1 MLISGCEA
9 AELASEAWCSILSE
23 ESSLF
28 ITHLRLVKIT
38 FAYSITYDQQHLE
51 LSSFLFQKQLQ
62 ISLERKI
69 THPGDL
75 W

>member
-1 MLISGCEA
+1 MIISSCTA
-9 AELASEAWCSILSE
+9 AELAGEAWCSILSE
-23 ESSLF
+23 KLF
-28 ITHLRLVKIT
+28 FAHPGLVKIT
-38 FAYSITYDQQHLE
+38 FAYSITYEQPHFE
-51 LSSFLFQKQLQ
+51 LLSFLFQKQLQ